1 MLFRAS
7 ILAFAGL
14 ASACVQQPTG
24 ALGGNPIGQPTLN
37 QLVPVGKPFT
47 ITWNVSISNN
57 LHHRVFPKTDLL
69 AAHNGRYCFYRAP
82 PWTL

>member
-47 ITWNVSISNN
+47 ITWNVSISTN
-57 LHHRVFPKTDLL
+57 LYHRVFSQ
-69 AAHNGRYCFYRAP
+69 N
-82 PWTL
+82 